1 MLETY
6 DDELKVFL
14 VTATPVIH
22 SGKFHFHFDSDAL
35 LLGQE
40 HLQVISMSFE
50 LIMCREPRNGL
61 GSLLPFPLPPIS
73 MKGGTQLVLPL
84 DSLQGKGASI
94 LLLDTVGFSL
104 VFDLTT
110 DIGSMHNAL
119 HVCSLGFFM
128 ALDLPGRTSKETR
141 DASS

>member
-1 MLETY
+1 MFHLGHVGNIF

-40 HLQVISMSFE
+40 ELQVISILRWMNGVSSVGNVDVETRRNMF
-50 LIMCREPRNGL
+50 REPRNGL

-84 DSLQGKGASI
+84 DSLRGRGTFI
-94 LLLDTVGFSL
+94 LLF
-104 VFDLTT
+104 
-110 DIGSMHNAL
+110 
-119 HVCSLGFFM
+119 
-128 ALDLPGRTSKETR
+128 
-141 DASS
+141 